1 MQLLQNCKHCWY
13 VSIQMRYP
21 LFQTTHLQILMIF
34 EKLSKVDR
42 NRSFYIFGISEYRNK
57 KKKLFQIKVIL
68 ALLHA
73 SLFHAGVMQ
82 HFHHRLGIVIQ
93 FVQLQA

>member
-21 LFQTTHLQILMIF
+21 LFQTTHLQILTIF

-42 NRSFYIFGISEYRNK
+42 NRSFYIFGLSEYRNQ
-57 KKKLFQIKVIL
+57 KKLINKNVNKKRVI
-68 ALLHA
+68 A
-73 SLFHAGVMQ
+73 
-82 HFHHRLGIVIQ
+82 RNIDIPTN
-93 FVQLQA
+93 VQEWK